1 MYRKGMYGI
10 IINNS
15 SLVMNIISSTIPF
28 QATGGQDKVI
38 HIWDGST
45 NLHVHTFRGHNQPVS
60 VSDDLFARGLL
71 LWYHSAG
78 LGLPEGNPPTV

>member
-1 MYRKGMYGI
+1 
-10 IINNS
+10 
-15 SLVMNIISSTIPF
+15 MNIITSMIPF

-60 VSDDLFARGLL
+60 VSDDLFATVARGLL
-71 LWYHSAG
+71 LWCHSAG